1 MSAARNTLAHVG
13 SRFNGRARVRILW
26 GQTLE
31 LDGMPVLMVN
41 PSDAL
46 VYLPVT
52 GERHLRASDVLCGAP
67 VEEIADSIAGRL
79 ELAGLALGR
88 RAA

>member
-26 GQTLE
+26 GCTLE
-31 LDGMPVLMVN
+31 LDGVPVLTVN

-46 VYLPVT
+46 IYMPVT
-52 GERHLRASDVLCGAP
+52 GDRHLRASDVRKGSD

-79 ELAGLALGR
+79 ECAGLALGR